1 MAPKRTRRNPIDEA
15 LPRDAPL
22 ASTHGREGGNAENVV
37 GALSLPMFFLNYLKK
52 DRIFAYVASERFI

>member
-22 ASTHGREGGNAENVV
+22 ASTHGREGVHVENLV
-37 GALSLPMFFLNYLKK
+37 GTLFLPMFFL
-52 DRIFAYVASERFI
+52 FT